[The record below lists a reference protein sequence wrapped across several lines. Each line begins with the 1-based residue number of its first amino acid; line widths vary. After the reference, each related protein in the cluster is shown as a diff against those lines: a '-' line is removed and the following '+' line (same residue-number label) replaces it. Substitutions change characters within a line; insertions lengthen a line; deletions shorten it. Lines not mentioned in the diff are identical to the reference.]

1 MKTRGGGASNPEHTM
16 LIKAPTFPR
25 PAKPADSGNG
35 GGGSS
40 GRAWRPFR
48 FTNLKK
54 VSKRHAQLIKN
65 LEWMLPTVRS
75 TGEVSSSVRR
85 RLQEMLEEQV
95 SLQAE
100 YVHVVPLPK
109 LRRYIG
115 EPTFLAVLTP
125 QPNKTR
131 GLLEIELGL
140 AHQAI
145 DMLLG
150 GAGEAVALRPLTDI
164 EEGVMTYV
172 IIETLKAL
180 APSLDPSLPKLRIE
194 GVVRGFEDAASLMGE
209 DENLCVIQLKAV
221 FGQHSGYVRLFIPE
235 TVLATANPP
244 TDAEVRRARRRSD
257 AAAHQARL
265 RAVKTAL
272 RAEIGQVEIS
282 AGDLAQLRER
292 DVVLVESLSCR
303 PDQGSGGTAK
313 LRLGRGQAGYVDAE
327 VVVEDGRFLAKVS
340 GFAMGAPPPPGDP
353 AEAAAEDNAAGDEN
367 EQQALGEGIEESTSP
382 GQARGRDDDVDEGQS
397 GGEGAEMLNDIP
409 LQIAVEIGRVPV
421 TADEVVS
428 LKVGHVF
435 DLNRVAGEPLDL
447 SVNGRIVARGELV
460 EIDGNLGVRILT
472 LAG

>member
-1 MKTRGGGASNPEHTM
+1 VSNPEHTL
-16 LIKAPTFPR
+16 LIKAPTFSR
-25 PAKPADSGNG
+25 PEKNAEHTAAPSAAE
-35 GGGSS
+35 

-48 FTNLKK
+48 FTNLEK

-75 TGEVSSSVRR
+75 TGEVSSSVRK
-85 RLQEMLEEQV
+85 RLQQMLDEQV
-95 SLQAE
+95 SLQTE
-100 YVHVVPLPK
+100 YVHVVPLPR

-131 GLLEIELGL
+131 GLLEVEIGL

-150 GAGEAVALRPLTDI
+150 GAGEAIALRPLTDI

-172 IIETLKAL
+172 IIEVLKAL

-194 GVVRGFEDAASLMGE
+194 GVVRGFEDAASLMSE
-209 DENLCVIQLKAV
+209 DENLCVVQLKAV

-235 TVLATANPP
+235 TVLAAANPP
-244 TDAEVRRARRRSD
+244 PDAEVRRARRASD
-257 AAAHQARL
+257 AVAHAARL
-265 RAVKTAL
+265 RAVKIAL
-272 RAEIGQVEIS
+272 RAEIGQVGIS

-292 DVVLVESLSCR
+292 DVVLVEALSCR
-303 PDQGSGGTAK
+303 PDQGVGGTAK
-313 LRLGRGQAGYVDAE
+313 LRMGRGQAGHIDAE
-327 VVVEDGRFLAKVS
+327 VVVEDGRLLAKVT
-340 GFAMGAPPPPGDP
+340 GFSIGSPPPPGGAADEPP
-353 AEAAAEDNAAGDEN
+353 ADVAGTE
-367 EQQALGEGIEESTSP
+367 EPQSAALGEGIEESTSP
-382 GQARGRDDDVDEGQS
+382 QLEGRDNVDEGQN
-397 GGEGAEMLNDIP
+397 GAGVELLSDVP
-409 LQIAVEIGRVPV
+409 LQIAVEIGRVSV
-421 TADEVVS
+421 TAEEVLS
-428 LKVGHVF
+428 LKVGQVF

>member
-48 FTNLKK
+48 FTNLEK

-95 SLQAE
+95 SLQTE

-209 DENLCVIQLKAV
+209 DESLCVIQLKAV
-221 FGQHSGYVRLFIPE
+221 FGQHSGYLRLFIPE

-244 TDAEVRRARRRSD
+244 ADAEVRRARRASD
-257 AAAHQARL
+257 AVAHAARL
-265 RAVKTAL
+265 RSVRTGL

-292 DVVLVESLSCR
+292 DVVLVEALSCR

-313 LRLGRGQAGYVDAE
+313 LRMGRGQAGHIDAE

-340 GFAMGAPPPPGDP
+340 GFSLGAPPPPGDGAEEPP
-353 AEAAAEDNAAGDEN
+353 AEGAGGEADEPA
-367 EQQALGEGIEESTSP
+367 ALGEGVEESTSP
-382 GQARGRDDDVDEGQS
+382 QLRGRDDVDEGQN
-397 GGEGAEMLNDIP
+397 GEGAEMLNDIP

-460 EIDGNLGVRILT
+460 EVDGNLGVRILT